1 MPAGPLE
8 PHSAADERLQQA
20 RWHVLG
26 GGLMCIRLCS
36 RAEQVFNHITRGLLP
51 EQSPR
56 LTCISHRQLTFS
68 NVCAI
73 FKRFLS
79 SECVSSVQYRD
90 TTCTLQPGSCPRV
103 KALELCTG
111 VQTSCGQ

>member
-26 GGLMCIRLCS
+26 RGLMRIRLCT
-36 RAEQVFNHITRGLLP
+36 RAEQVSNHITRGLLP
-51 EQSPR
+51 EQAPCLACS
-56 LTCISHRQLTFS
+56 SHRQLTFS

-73 FKRFLS
+73 LKRLLS
-79 SECVSSVQYRD
+79 SECFSSVQYRD
-90 TTCTLQPGSCPRV
+90 MTCALQPGSFPCV
-103 KALELCTG
+103 KALEMCTG